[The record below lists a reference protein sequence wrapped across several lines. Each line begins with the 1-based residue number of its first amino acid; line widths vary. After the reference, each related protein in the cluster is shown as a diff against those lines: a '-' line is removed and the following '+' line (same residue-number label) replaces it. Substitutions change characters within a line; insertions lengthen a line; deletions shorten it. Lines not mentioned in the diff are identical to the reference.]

1 MIWKNRIFER
11 VCFTLKLRMIL
22 FLGIF
27 IYTIG
32 VVAALLEYF
41 IFSAVT
47 KLKSH
52 KNREKQF
59 ERLLNYSKIRDAMHG

>member
-1 MIWKNRIFER
+1 
-11 VCFTLKLRMIL
+11 MIL